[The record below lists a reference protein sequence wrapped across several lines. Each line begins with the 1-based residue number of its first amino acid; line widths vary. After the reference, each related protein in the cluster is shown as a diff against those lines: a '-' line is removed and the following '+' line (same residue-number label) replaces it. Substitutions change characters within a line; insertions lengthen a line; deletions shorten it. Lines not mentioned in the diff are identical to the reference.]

1 MGFTALAR
9 ALPPTELA
17 AAVHRLFS
25 AFDRAVVAAGL
36 FKVSTRILPAFDRY
50 LNSICPVLPSHP
62 AAGRWPA
69 NGPDRWAGD
78 SDPSSALRY

>member
-36 FKVSTRILPAFDRY
+36 FKVPTRILPHSTGIGTVFDQYYGAGSSGRR
-50 LNSICPVLPSHP
+50 PV
-62 AAGRWPA
+62 AG
-69 NGPDRWAGD
+69 GWAG
-78 SDPSSALRY
+78 SVGR